1 MSAGCSPTHPLHCEI
16 LSVATDH
23 SRPFLPES
31 LAESL
36 VERLPWCLRR
46 CWSYSFAEEY
56 FAFVVSRWAGNN
68 EDERDM
74 KTRTLTNTPAYLE
87 AYSLLTFQTALANV
101 SAIDTSRPTTGSS
114 PSDGNETAAK
124 PFSWDHQSEFY
135 GDVHCY
141 LYDVDNW
148 DTKMYKRPRL

>member
-1 MSAGCSPTHPLHCEI
+1 
-16 LSVATDH
+16 
-23 SRPFLPES
+23 
-31 LAESL
+31 
-36 VERLPWCLRR
+36 
-46 CWSYSFAEEY
+46 
-56 FAFVVSRWAGNN
+56 
-68 EDERDM
+68 M
-74 KTRTLTNTPAYLE
+74 KTRTIANTPPYIE

>member
-1 MSAGCSPTHPLHCEI
+1 
-16 LSVATDH
+16 
-23 SRPFLPES
+23 
-31 LAESL
+31 
-36 VERLPWCLRR
+36 
-46 CWSYSFAEEY
+46 
-56 FAFVVSRWAGNN
+56 
-68 EDERDM
+68 M

-114 PSDGNETAAK
+114 PSDGNETAAQ

-141 LYDVDNW
+141 CKITTCAL
-148 DTKMYKRPRL
+148 

>member
-1 MSAGCSPTHPLHCEI
+1 
-16 LSVATDH
+16 LSLGT
-23 SRPFLPES
+23 E
-31 LAESL
+31 
-36 VERLPWCLRR
+36 CL
-46 CWSYSFAEEY
+46 WLLN
-56 FAFVVSRWAGNN
+56 RWAGNN
-68 EDERDM
+68 EDEKDM
-74 KTRTLTNTPAYLE
+74 KPPHNLMNSPPYLE

-101 SAIDTSRPTTGSS
+101 SAIDESRPTTGSS
-114 PSDGNETAAK
+114 PSDGNETAAR